1 MRTTTTT
8 TPTTITGAPVA
19 TTITDL
25 HVEHWGTGVPVVL
38 VHGSLATG
46 AQEWEAQQPLAD
58 DGFRLTVVDRRGY
71 GRSPE
76 AVGEDFLADATDIAT
91 LLGDGA
97 HLVGHSYGGLG
108 ALFAAAQRPD
118 AVRSLALLEPAVMTC
133 GLDDP
138 AWSGLVDDLR
148 SFWRARDVAD
158 SDWVVQF
165 LTAVGSDPTEFPP
178 EFLAEAAASV
188 PLLRNGRPPFDADVP
203 FDAVRDGRYPKL
215 VVAGGHHAGFD
226 AMCADLA
233 SRIGA
238 THAVV
243 EGAGHEIQFVGQ
255 PLNALLVDLWRR
267 SDA

>member
-1 MRTTTTT
+1 MRTTVYERTS
-8 TPTTITGAPVA
+8 PTG
-19 TTITDL
+19 L
-25 HVEHWGTGVPVVL
+25 HIEEWGEGTRVVL
-38 VHGSLATG
+38 VHGSLAT
-46 AQEWEAQQPLAD
+46 AAEEWVVQHPLGD
-58 DGFRLTVVDRRGY
+58 QGFHFVAPDRRGY
-71 GRSPE
+71 GPSPS
-76 AVGEDFLADATDIAT
+76 ASGEDFLRDAEDIAD

-148 SFWRARDVAD
+148 SFWRARDMAD